1 MATEP
6 PKPDIRQQQRGPM
19 ASAISDGIVRLH
31 AQFYGRGPT
40 KARTFLWD
48 DHALCVLED
57 VLTTA
62 ERTLI
67 RSGRSSH
74 VHSTRLAFQDLMR
87 EEFVGVVEQATG
99 RKVRAFMSAIH
110 VDPEI
115 SIEVFLFEPPE
126 GESEAD
132 VETPTDVGKA

>member
-1 MATEP
+1 MA
-6 PKPDIRQQQRGPM
+6 
-19 ASAISDGIVRLH
+19 AAISDGIVRLH
-31 AQFYGRGPT
+31 AQYYGRGPT

-48 DHALCVLED
+48 DHAICVLED
-57 VLTTA
+57 VFTTA

-74 VHSTRLAFQDLMR
+74 VSSTRLAFQDLMR
-87 EEFVGVVEQATG
+87 TEFTGIVEEATG

-115 SIEVFLFEPPE
+115 AIEVFLFEPDSSE
-126 GESEAD
+126 DGEPTEA
-132 VETPTDVGKA
+132 GAG